1 MNGWVVQAGVSVDL
15 PTHLKSIFCHTQ
27 SVLVHGMSHVCQRM
41 WSRQPHVANSAH
53 ASEPV
58 MLRRVL
64 GHGSGGLVSTTLL
77 VS

>member
-15 PTHLKSIFCHTQ
+15 PIHLKSTFCHTQ
-27 SVLVHGMSHVCQRM
+27 SVLVHGMSRVCQLM
-41 WSRQPHVANSAH
+41 WLTQPHVANCAH

-58 MLRRVL
+58 MLGRVL
-64 GHGSGGLVSTTLL
+64 GHGSGGLVSTLL